1 MGGISVSSL
10 GSIDWCQK
18 SLNIIFF
25 ITLLVRT
32 IFYIGRQWRFDT
44 KTGSDAN
51 AYACSA
57 PNIKGRACCFPYGA

>member
-25 ITLLVRT
+25 IILEENPTKLFFFMDPPQKIKNKNLVGL
-32 IFYIGRQWRFDT
+32 F
-44 KTGSDAN
+44 
-51 AYACSA
+51 
-57 PNIKGRACCFPYGA
+57 